1 MGQNWLAW
9 RHSRDDV
16 SGAEGEELLGYLRS
30 CLSLGWGVGEGAP
43 YLEQATL
50 DRPFRPLGQ
59 GEAKNIL

>member
-1 MGQNWLAW
+1 
-9 RHSRDDV
+9 V

-43 YLEQATL
+43 YLEQVTL
-50 DRPFRPLGQ
+50 DAPFRPVGQ